1 MNAESKDSPGTLQEL
16 EGVATA
22 ARDAMTEDIVGRVAG
37 SAADAMDLL
46 DKVNRSGLSKA
57 IPQLA
62 QMVENGDLQRL
73 VNLAR
78 VYGSAED
85 ALTEE
90 MIGRVA
96 DAAGGGL
103 SLLDQVS
110 RSGLEKALPVLT
122 RLVADGDM
130 ERLAQLARVY
140 GAALDALSEEIIG
153 RMADAVGGGLSLL
166 DQVQRSGL
174 EKALPVLTR
183 LVADGDVERL
193 AQLARVYGAAQD
205 AMSEEII
212 GRLAEAASEGLSL
225 LDRLNRG
232 GAGRLVEMLAKL
244 EASGSLKRVAELLP
258 TFVDRLDMVGGLLES
273 METAAKQAEA
283 ERTEGGIVAMY
294 KMMTDPRTQE
304 TLRFMLAL
312 GQHMHE
318 HYARR
323 S

>member
-1 MNAESKDSPGTLQEL
+1 MNADDKQLSATLE
-16 EGVATA
+16 EFAGVATA

-37 SAADAMDLL
+37 SAADAMDLV
-46 DKVNRSGLSKA
+46 DKVNRSGLGKA

-85 ALTEE
+85 ALTED
-90 MIGRVA
+90 MVGRIA
-96 DAAGGGL
+96 DAA
-103 SLLDQVS
+103 
-110 RSGLEKALPVLT
+110 
-122 RLVADGDM
+122 
-130 ERLAQLARVY
+130 
-140 GAALDALSEEIIG
+140 
-153 RMADAVGGGLSLL
+153 GGGLSLL

-174 EKALPVLTR
+174 EKALPTLTR
-183 LVADGDVERL
+183 LVADGDIERL

-212 GRLAEAASEGLSL
+212 GRLAEAMSEGLSL

-244 EASGSLKRVAELLP
+244 EASGSLQRVANLLP

-283 ERTEGGIVAMY
+283 ERTEGGIVSMY
-294 KMMTDPRTQE
+294 KMLTDSRTQE

-318 HYARR
+318 RYAKRV
-323 S
+323 

>member
-1 MNAESKDSPGTLQEL
+1 MNAEAKDTSGALEEL
-16 EGVATA
+16 AGVATA
-22 ARDAMTEDIVGRVAG
+22 ARDAMTEDIIGRVAG
-37 SAADAMDLL
+37 SAADAMDLV

-90 MIGRVA
+90 MVGRVA

-103 SLLDQVS
+103 SLLDQIH

-122 RLVADGDM
+122 RLVADGD
-130 ERLAQLARVY
+130 
-140 GAALDALSEEIIG
+140 I
-153 RMADAVGGGLSLL
+153 
-166 DQVQRSGL
+166 
-174 EKALPVLTR
+174 
-183 LVADGDVERL
+183 ERL

-205 AMSEEII
+205 ALSEEIV

-244 EASGSLKRVAELLP
+244 EASGSLARVAALLP

-283 ERTEGGIVAMY
+283 ERTEGGLISMY
-294 KMMTDPRTQE
+294 RMLTDARTQE

-318 HYARR
+318 RYARR
-323 S
+323 P

>member
-1 MNAESKDSPGTLQEL
+1 MNAESKDVSGTLAEL

-22 ARDAMTEDIVGRVAG
+22 ARDAMTEDIIGRVAG
-37 SAADAMDLL
+37 SAADAMDLV
-46 DKVNRSGLSKA
+46 DKLNRSGLGKA

-90 MIGRVA
+90 MVGRVA
-96 DAAGGGL
+96 EAA
-103 SLLDQVS
+103 S
-110 RSGLEKALPVLT
+110 
-122 RLVADGDM
+122 
-130 ERLAQLARVY
+130 
-140 GAALDALSEEIIG
+140 
-153 RMADAVGGGLSLL
+153 GGLSLL

-174 EKALPVLTR
+174 EKALPTLTR

-212 GRLAEAASEGLSL
+212 GRLAEAMSEGLSL

-232 GAGRLVEMLAKL
+232 GAGKLVEMLAKL
-244 EASGSLKRVAELLP
+244 EASGSLQRVANLLP
-258 TFVDRLDMVGGLLES
+258 TFVDRLDMVGGLLEA
-273 METAAKQAEA
+273 MESAAKQAEA
-283 ERTEGGIVAMY
+283 ERTEGGLISMY
-294 KMMTDPRTQE
+294 RMLTDARTQE

-318 HYARR
+318 SYARR

>member
-1 MNAESKDSPGTLQEL
+1 MNAESKDLSSTLE
-16 EGVATA
+16 EFAGVATA
-22 ARDAMTEDIVGRVAG
+22 ARDAMTEDIIGRVAG
-37 SAADAMDLL
+37 SAADAMDLV
-46 DKVNRSGLSKA
+46 DKVNRSGLGKA

-90 MIGRVA
+90 MVGRVA
-96 DAAGGGL
+96 EAA
-103 SLLDQVS
+103 S
-110 RSGLEKALPVLT
+110 
-122 RLVADGDM
+122 
-130 ERLAQLARVY
+130 
-140 GAALDALSEEIIG
+140 
-153 RMADAVGGGLSLL
+153 GGLSLL

-174 EKALPVLTR
+174 EKALPTLTR
-183 LVADGDVERL
+183 LVADGDIERL

-212 GRLAEAASEGLSL
+212 GRLAEAMSEGLSL

-244 EASGSLKRVAELLP
+244 EASGSLKRVADLLP

-283 ERTEGGIVAMY
+283 ERTEGGIVSMY
-294 KMMTDPRTQE
+294 RMLTDSRTQE

-318 HYARR
+318 RYAKR

>member
-1 MNAESKDSPGTLQEL
+1 MNAENKDLTGTLEEL
-16 EGVATA
+16 TGVATA
-22 ARDAMTEDIVGRVAG
+22 ARDAMTEDIIGRVAD
-37 SAADAMDLL
+37 SAAGAMDLI
-46 DKVNRSGLSKA
+46 DKVNRSGLGKA

-90 MIGRVA
+90 MVGRI
-96 DAAGGGL
+96 AAAASDGL
-103 SLLDQVS
+103 SLMDQVN

-140 GAALDALSEEIIG
+140 GAA
-153 RMADAVGGGLSLL
+153 
-166 DQVQRSGL
+166 
-174 EKALPVLTR
+174 
-183 LVADGDVERL
+183 
-193 AQLARVYGAAQD
+193 QD
-205 AMSEEII
+205 AMSEEIV
-212 GRLAEAASEGLSL
+212 GRLAEAMSEGLSL

-244 EASGSLKRVAELLP
+244 EASGSLQRVANLLP

-283 ERTEGGIVAMY
+283 ERGEGGIVAMY
-294 KMMTDPRTQE
+294 KMLTDARTQE

-318 HYARR
+318 RYARR
-323 S
+323 T

>member
-1 MNAESKDSPGTLQEL
+1 MNAENKDLTGTLEEL
-16 EGVATA
+16 TGVATA
-22 ARDAMTEDIVGRVAG
+22 ARDAMTEDIIGRVAD
-37 SAADAMDLL
+37 SAAGAMDLI
-46 DKVNRSGLSKA
+46 DKVNRSGLGKA

-62 QMVENGDLQRL
+62 QMVDNGDLQRL

-90 MIGRVA
+90 MVGRI
-96 DAAGGGL
+96 AAAASDGL
-103 SLLDQVS
+103 SLMDQVN
-110 RSGLEKALPVLT
+110 RSGLEKALPTLT

-130 ERLAQLARVY
+130 
-140 GAALDALSEEIIG
+140 
-153 RMADAVGGGLSLL
+153 
-166 DQVQRSGL
+166 
-174 EKALPVLTR
+174 
-183 LVADGDVERL
+183 ERL

-212 GRLAEAASEGLSL
+212 GRLAEAMSEGLSL

-244 EASGSLKRVAELLP
+244 EASGSLQRVANLLP
-258 TFVDRLDMVGGLLES
+258 MFVDRLDMVGGLLES

-283 ERTEGGIVAMY
+283 ERGEGGIVAMY
-294 KMMTDPRTQE
+294 KMLTDSRTQE

-318 HYARR
+318 RYAKRT
-323 S
+323 

>member
-1 MNAESKDSPGTLQEL
+1 MNGESKDLTGTLEEL
-16 EGVATA
+16 TGVATA
-22 ARDAMTEDIVGRVAG
+22 ARDAMTEDIIGRVAD
-37 SAADAMDLL
+37 SAAGAMDLI
-46 DKVNRSGLSKA
+46 DKVNRSGLGKA

-90 MIGRVA
+90 MVGRI
-96 DAAGGGL
+96 AAAASDGL
-103 SLLDQVS
+103 SLMDQVN
-110 RSGLEKALPVLT
+110 RSGLEKALPTLT

-140 GAALDALSEEIIG
+140 GAA
-153 RMADAVGGGLSLL
+153 
-166 DQVQRSGL
+166 
-174 EKALPVLTR
+174 
-183 LVADGDVERL
+183 
-193 AQLARVYGAAQD
+193 QD
-205 AMSEEII
+205 AMSEEIV
-212 GRLAEAASEGLSL
+212 GRLAEAMSEGLSL

-244 EASGSLKRVAELLP
+244 EASGSLQRVANLLP

-283 ERTEGGIVAMY
+283 ERGEGGIIAMY
-294 KMMTDPRTQE
+294 KMLTDSRTQE

-318 HYARR
+318 RYAKRV
-323 S
+323 

>member
-1 MNAESKDSPGTLQEL
+1 MNAESKDVPSTLEEL
-16 EGVATA
+16 AGVATA
-22 ARDAMTEDIVGRVAG
+22 ARDAMTEDIIGRVAD
-37 SAADAMDLL
+37 SAAGALDLM

-62 QMVENGDLQRL
+62 QMVDNGDLQRL

-90 MIGRVA
+90 MVGRL
-96 DAAGGGL
+96 AAAASDGL
-103 SLLDQVS
+103 SLMDQVN
-110 RSGLEKALPVLT
+110 RSGLEKALPTLT

-140 GAALDALSEEIIG
+140 GAMQDAL
-153 RMADAVGGGLSLL
+153 
-166 DQVQRSGL
+166 
-174 EKALPVLTR
+174 
-183 LVADGDVERL
+183 
-193 AQLARVYGAAQD
+193 
-205 AMSEEII
+205 SEEII

-244 EASGSLKRVAELLP
+244 EASGSLQRVANLLP
-258 TFVDRLDMVGGLLES
+258 TFVDRLDMVGGLLEA
-273 METAAKQAEA
+273 MESAAKQAEA
-283 ERTEGGIVAMY
+283 ERTEGGIVSMY

-318 HYARR
+318 SYARR
-323 S
+323 P

>member
-1 MNAESKDSPGTLQEL
+1 MNAEAKDIPGTMQEL

-22 ARDAMTEDIVGRVAG
+22 ARDAMTEDIVGRVAD
-37 SAADAMDLL
+37 SAAGAMDLI
-46 DKVNRSGLSKA
+46 DQVNRSGLSRA

-78 VYGSAED
+78 IYGSAED

-96 DAAGGGL
+96 DAVGGGL
-103 SLLDQVS
+103 SLLDQVN

-122 RLVADGDM
+122 RLVADGD
-130 ERLAQLARVY
+130 
-140 GAALDALSEEIIG
+140 I
-153 RMADAVGGGLSLL
+153 
-166 DQVQRSGL
+166 
-174 EKALPVLTR
+174 
-183 LVADGDVERL
+183 ERL

-205 AMSEEII
+205 ALSEEIV

-244 EASGSLKRVAELLP
+244 GASGSLERVATLLP
-258 TFVDRLDMVGGLLES
+258 TFVDRLDMVGGLLEA
-273 METAAKQAEA
+273 MESAAKQAEA

-318 HYARR
+318 SYARR
-323 S
+323 P

>member
-1 MNAESKDSPGTLQEL
+1 MNAETKDMPGTMAEI
-16 EGVATA
+16 EGVVTA
-22 ARDAMTEDIVGRVAG
+22 ARDAMSEEIIGRVAD
-37 SAADAMDLL
+37 SAAGAMDLM
-46 DKVNRSGLSKA
+46 DQVNRSGLA
-57 IPQLA
+57 RAVPLLA

-78 VYGSAED
+78 IYGSAED

-90 MIGRVA
+90 MVGRIA

-103 SLLDQVS
+103 SLLDQVH

-122 RLVADGDM
+122 RLVADGD
-130 ERLAQLARVY
+130 
-140 GAALDALSEEIIG
+140 I
-153 RMADAVGGGLSLL
+153 
-166 DQVQRSGL
+166 
-174 EKALPVLTR
+174 
-183 LVADGDVERL
+183 ERL

-205 AMSEEII
+205 ALSEEIV

-244 EASGSLKRVAELLP
+244 EASGSLARVAALLP
-258 TFVDRLDMVGGLLES
+258 TFVDRLDMVGGLLEA

-283 ERTEGGIVAMY
+283 ERTKGGIVAMY
-294 KMMTDPRTQE
+294 QMMTDPRTQE

-312 GQHMHE
+312 GQHLHE
-318 HYARR
+318 RYARR
-323 S
+323 P

>member
-1 MNAESKDSPGTLQEL
+1 MNGDSKEL
-16 EGVATA
+16 TGSLEELAGVATA
-22 ARDAMTEDIVGRVAG
+22 ARDAMTEDIVGRVAD
-37 SAADAMDLL
+37 SAATAMDLM
-46 DKVNRSGLSKA
+46 DKVNRSGRGKA

-62 QMVENGDLQRL
+62 QMVDNGDLQRL

-90 MIGRVA
+90 MVGRI
-96 DAAGGGL
+96 AAAASDGL
-103 SLLDQVS
+103 SLMDQVN
-110 RSGLEKALPVLT
+110 RSGLEKALPTLT

-140 GAALDALSEEIIG
+140 GAA
-153 RMADAVGGGLSLL
+153 
-166 DQVQRSGL
+166 
-174 EKALPVLTR
+174 
-183 LVADGDVERL
+183 
-193 AQLARVYGAAQD
+193 QD
-205 AMSEEII
+205 AMSEEIV
-212 GRLAEAASEGLSL
+212 GRLAEAMSEGLSL

-244 EASGSLKRVAELLP
+244 EASGSLQRVATLLP

-283 ERTEGGIVAMY
+283 ERGEGGILAMY
-294 KMMTDPRTQE
+294 RMMTDPRTQE

-318 HYARR
+318 RYAKRT
-323 S
+323 

>member
-1 MNAESKDSPGTLQEL
+1 MNTENKDLTGTLEEL
-16 EGVATA
+16 TGVATA
-22 ARDAMTEDIVGRVAG
+22 ARDAMTEDIIGRVAD
-37 SAADAMDLL
+37 SAAGAMDLI
-46 DKVNRSGLSKA
+46 DKVNRSGLGKA

-90 MIGRVA
+90 MVGRI
-96 DAAGGGL
+96 AAAASDGL
-103 SLLDQVS
+103 SLMDQVN
-110 RSGLEKALPVLT
+110 RSGLEKALPTLT

-140 GAALDALSEEIIG
+140 GAAQDALSEEI
-153 RMADAVGGGLSLL
+153 V
-166 DQVQRSGL
+166 
-174 EKALPVLTR
+174 
-183 LVADGDVERL
+183 
-193 AQLARVYGAAQD
+193 
-205 AMSEEII
+205 
-212 GRLAEAASEGLSL
+212 GRLAEAMSEGLSL

-244 EASGSLKRVAELLP
+244 EASGSLERVAALLP
-258 TFVDRLDMVGGLLES
+258 TFVDRLDMVGGLLEA
-273 METAAKQAEA
+273 MESAAKQAEA
-283 ERTEGGIVAMY
+283 ERTQGGIVAMY
-294 KMMTDPRTQE
+294 KMMTDARTQE

-318 HYARR
+318 SYARR
-323 S
+323 T

>member
-1 MNAESKDSPGTLQEL
+1 MNAESKGVPGTLEEL
-16 EGVATA
+16 AGVATA
-22 ARDAMTEDIVGRVAG
+22 ARDAMTEDIIGRVAD
-37 SAADAMDLL
+37 SAAGAMDLM

-90 MIGRVA
+90 MVGRIA
-96 DAAGGGL
+96 GAASDGL
-103 SLLDQVS
+103 SLMDQVN
-110 RSGLEKALPVLT
+110 RSGLEKALPTLT
-122 RLVADGDM
+122 RLVADGD
-130 ERLAQLARVY
+130 
-140 GAALDALSEEIIG
+140 I
-153 RMADAVGGGLSLL
+153 
-166 DQVQRSGL
+166 
-174 EKALPVLTR
+174 
-183 LVADGDVERL
+183 ERL

-205 AMSEEII
+205 AMSDEII
-212 GRLAEAASEGLSL
+212 GRLSEAMSEGLSL

-244 EASGSLKRVAELLP
+244 EASGSLERVAALLP
-258 TFVDRLDMVGGLLES
+258 TFVDRLEMVGGLLES

-283 ERTEGGIVAMY
+283 ERTDGGIVAMY
-294 KMMTDPRTQE
+294 RMLTDVRTQE

-312 GQHMHE
+312 GQNMHE
-318 HYARR
+318 RYARK

>member
-1 MNAESKDSPGTLQEL
+1 MNAENKDLTGTLEEL
-16 EGVATA
+16 TGVATA
-22 ARDAMTEDIVGRVAG
+22 ARDALTEDIIGRVAD
-37 SAADAMDLL
+37 SAAGAMDLM
-46 DKVNRSGLSKA
+46 DKVNRSGLGKA

-90 MIGRVA
+90 MVA
-96 DAAGGGL
+96 RLAAAVGDGL
-103 SLLDQVS
+103 SLMDQVN

-140 GAALDALSEEIIG
+140 GAAQDALSEEI
-153 RMADAVGGGLSLL
+153 V
-166 DQVQRSGL
+166 
-174 EKALPVLTR
+174 
-183 LVADGDVERL
+183 
-193 AQLARVYGAAQD
+193 
-205 AMSEEII
+205 
-212 GRLAEAASEGLSL
+212 GRLAEAMSEGLSL

-244 EASGSLKRVAELLP
+244 EASGSLKRVADLLP

-283 ERTEGGIVAMY
+283 ERGEGGIVAMY
-294 KMMTDPRTQE
+294 KMMTDARTQE

-318 HYARR
+318 RYARR
-323 S
+323 P

>member
-1 MNAESKDSPGTLQEL
+1 MNAETKGVSGTVEEL

-22 ARDAMTEDIVGRVAG
+22 ARDAMTEDIIGRVAD
-37 SAADAMDLL
+37 SAAGAMDLI
-46 DKVNRSGLSKA
+46 DKVNRGGLIKA

-90 MIGRVA
+90 MVGRVA

-103 SLLDQVS
+103 SLLDQIH

-140 GAALDALSEEIIG
+140 GAAQDALSEEIIG
-153 RMADAVGGGLSLL
+153 RMSDAVGGGLSLL

-183 LVADGDVERL
+183 LVADGDIERL

-205 AMSEEII
+205 AISEEII
-212 GRLAEAASEGLSL
+212 GRLAEAVSEGLSL

-244 EASGSLKRVAELLP
+244 EATGSLKRIADLLP
-258 TFVDRLDMVGGLLES
+258 TFVDRLEVVGGLLES

-283 ERTEGGIVAMY
+283 ERAEGGIVAMY
-294 KMMTDPRTQE
+294 KMMTDARTQE

-318 HYARR
+318 RYARK

>member
-1 MNAESKDSPGTLQEL
+1 MNAEAKDMPGTLQEL

-22 ARDAMTEDIVGRVAG
+22 ARDAMTEDIIGRVAD
-37 SAADAMDLL
+37 SAAGAMDLM
-46 DKVNRSGLSKA
+46 DKVNRSGLAHA

-90 MIGRVA
+90 MVGRIA

-103 SLLDQVS
+103 SLLDQVH

-122 RLVADGDM
+122 RLVADGD
-130 ERLAQLARVY
+130 
-140 GAALDALSEEIIG
+140 I
-153 RMADAVGGGLSLL
+153 
-166 DQVQRSGL
+166 
-174 EKALPVLTR
+174 
-183 LVADGDVERL
+183 ERL

-205 AMSEEII
+205 ALSEEIV

-244 EASGSLKRVAELLP
+244 EASGSLERVAALLP
-258 TFVDRLDMVGGLLES
+258 TFVDRLDMVGGLLEA
-273 METAAKQAEA
+273 MESAAKQAEA

-294 KMMTDPRTQE
+294 RMMTDPRTQE

-318 HYARR
+318 SYARR
-323 S
+323 T

>member
-1 MNAESKDSPGTLQEL
+1 MNSEAKDVSGTVDEFV
-16 EGVATA
+16 GVATA
-22 ARDAMTEDIVGRVAG
+22 ARDAMTEDIIGRVAG
-37 SAADAMDLL
+37 SAADAMDLI
-46 DKVNRSGLSKA
+46 DKVNRSGLGKA

-96 DAAGGGL
+96 DA
-103 SLLDQVS
+103 
-110 RSGLEKALPVLT
+110 
-122 RLVADGDM
+122 
-130 ERLAQLARVY
+130 
-140 GAALDALSEEIIG
+140 
-153 RMADAVGGGLSLL
+153 VGGGLSLL

-183 LVADGDVERL
+183 LVADGDIERL

-205 AMSEEII
+205 AMSEEIV
-212 GRLAEAASEGLSL
+212 GRLAEAMSEGLSL

-244 EASGSLKRVAELLP
+244 EASGSLQRVADLLP

-283 ERTEGGIVAMY
+283 ERTDGGIVSMY
-294 KMMTDPRTQE
+294 RMLTDSRTQE

-318 HYARR
+318 RYARR
-323 S
+323 P

>member
-1 MNAESKDSPGTLQEL
+1 MNADEKQLSATLE
-16 EGVATA
+16 EFAGVATA

-37 SAADAMDLL
+37 SAADAMDLI
-46 DKVNRSGLSKA
+46 DKVNRSGLGKA

-90 MIGRVA
+90 MVGRVA
-96 DAAGGGL
+96 EAA
-103 SLLDQVS
+103 S
-110 RSGLEKALPVLT
+110 
-122 RLVADGDM
+122 
-130 ERLAQLARVY
+130 
-140 GAALDALSEEIIG
+140 
-153 RMADAVGGGLSLL
+153 GGLSLL

-174 EKALPVLTR
+174 EKALPTLTR
-183 LVADGDVERL
+183 LVADGDIERL

-205 AMSEEII
+205 AMSEEIV

-244 EASGSLKRVAELLP
+244 EASGSLQRVADLLP

-283 ERTEGGIVAMY
+283 ERTEGGLISMY
-294 KMMTDPRTQE
+294 RMLTDARTQE

-318 HYARR
+318 RYARR
-323 S
+323 P

>member
-1 MNAESKDSPGTLQEL
+1 MNAETKDSSGTLEEL
-16 EGVATA
+16 AGVATA
-22 ARDAMTEDIVGRVAG
+22 ARDAMTEDIIGRVAD
-37 SAADAMDLL
+37 SAAGAMDLM

-90 MIGRVA
+90 IV
-96 DAAGGGL
+96 
-103 SLLDQVS
+103 
-110 RSGLEKALPVLT
+110 
-122 RLVADGDM
+122 
-130 ERLAQLARVY
+130 
-140 GAALDALSEEIIG
+140 
-153 RMADAVGGGLSLL
+153 
-166 DQVQRSGL
+166 
-174 EKALPVLTR
+174 
-183 LVADGDVERL
+183 
-193 AQLARVYGAAQD
+193 
-205 AMSEEII
+205 
-212 GRLAEAASEGLSL
+212 GRLAEAVSEGLSL

-244 EASGSLKRVAELLP
+244 EASGSLKRVADLLP
-258 TFVDRLDMVGGLLES
+258 TFVDRRDMVGGLLES

-283 ERTEGGIVAMY
+283 ERGEGGIVAMY
-294 KMMTDPRTQE
+294 KMMTDARTQE

-318 HYARR
+318 RYARR
-323 S
+323 T

>member
-1 MNAESKDSPGTLQEL
+1 MNAEAKDLSATLE
-16 EGVATA
+16 EFAGVATA
-22 ARDAMTEDIVGRVAG
+22 ARDAMTEDIIGRVAG
-37 SAADAMDLL
+37 SAADAMDLV
-46 DKVNRSGLSKA
+46 DKVNRSGLGKA

-90 MIGRVA
+90 MVGRIA
-96 DAAGGGL
+96 EAA
-103 SLLDQVS
+103 
-110 RSGLEKALPVLT
+110 
-122 RLVADGDM
+122 
-130 ERLAQLARVY
+130 
-140 GAALDALSEEIIG
+140 
-153 RMADAVGGGLSLL
+153 GGGLSLL

-174 EKALPVLTR
+174 EKALPTLTR
-183 LVADGDVERL
+183 LVADGDIERL

-212 GRLAEAASEGLSL
+212 GRLAEAMSEGLSL

-244 EASGSLKRVAELLP
+244 EASGSLKRVADLLP

-283 ERTEGGIVAMY
+283 ERTEGGIVSMY
-294 KMMTDPRTQE
+294 KMLTDSRTQE

-318 HYARR
+318 RYAKR

>member
-1 MNAESKDSPGTLQEL
+1 MNAENKDLTGTLEEL
-16 EGVATA
+16 TGVATA
-22 ARDAMTEDIVGRVAG
+22 ARDALTEDIIGRVAD
-37 SAADAMDLL
+37 SAAGAMDLM
-46 DKVNRSGLSKA
+46 DKVNRSGLGKA

-90 MIGRVA
+90 MVA
-96 DAAGGGL
+96 RLAAAVGDGL
-103 SLLDQVS
+103 SLMDQVN

-140 GAALDALSEEIIG
+140 GAAQDALSEEI
-153 RMADAVGGGLSLL
+153 V
-166 DQVQRSGL
+166 
-174 EKALPVLTR
+174 
-183 LVADGDVERL
+183 
-193 AQLARVYGAAQD
+193 
-205 AMSEEII
+205 

-244 EASGSLKRVAELLP
+244 EASGSLKRVADLLP

-283 ERTEGGIVAMY
+283 ERGEGGIVAMY
-294 KMMTDPRTQE
+294 KMMTDARTQE

-318 HYARR
+318 RYARR
-323 S
+323 P

>member
-1 MNAESKDSPGTLQEL
+1 MNADEKQLSATLE
-16 EGVATA
+16 EFAGVATA

-37 SAADAMDLL
+37 SAADAMDLI
-46 DKVNRSGLSKA
+46 DKVNRSGLGKA

-90 MIGRVA
+90 MVGRIA
-96 DAAGGGL
+96 DAA
-103 SLLDQVS
+103 
-110 RSGLEKALPVLT
+110 
-122 RLVADGDM
+122 
-130 ERLAQLARVY
+130 
-140 GAALDALSEEIIG
+140 
-153 RMADAVGGGLSLL
+153 GGGLSLL

-174 EKALPVLTR
+174 EKALPTLTR
-183 LVADGDVERL
+183 LVADGDIERL

-205 AMSEEII
+205 AMSEEIV
-212 GRLAEAASEGLSL
+212 GRLAEAMSEGLSL

-244 EASGSLKRVAELLP
+244 EASGSLQRVANLLP

-283 ERTEGGIVAMY
+283 ERTEGGIVSMY
-294 KMMTDPRTQE
+294 KMLTDSRTQE

-318 HYARR
+318 RYARR

>member
-1 MNAESKDSPGTLQEL
+1 MNAETKGMPGMMGEL

-22 ARDAMTEDIVGRVAG
+22 ARDAMTEDIIGRVAG
-37 SAADAMDLL
+37 SAADAMDLV
-46 DKVNRSGLSKA
+46 DKLNRSGLSKA

-90 MIGRVA
+90 MVGRI
-96 DAAGGGL
+96 AAAASDGL
-103 SLLDQVS
+103 SLMDQVN
-110 RSGLEKALPVLT
+110 RSGLEKALPTLT

-130 ERLAQLARVY
+130 
-140 GAALDALSEEIIG
+140 
-153 RMADAVGGGLSLL
+153 
-166 DQVQRSGL
+166 
-174 EKALPVLTR
+174 
-183 LVADGDVERL
+183 ERL

-212 GRLAEAASEGLSL
+212 GRLAEAMSEGLSL

-244 EASGSLKRVAELLP
+244 EASGSLQRVANLLP
-258 TFVDRLDMVGGLLES
+258 TFVEIGRAS
-273 METAAKQAEA
+273 CR
-283 ERTEGGIVAMY
+283 ERV
-294 KMMTDPRTQE
+294 
-304 TLRFMLAL
+304 
-312 GQHMHE
+312 
-318 HYARR
+318 
-323 S
+323 

>member
-1 MNAESKDSPGTLQEL
+1 MNADEKQLSATLE
-16 EGVATA
+16 EFAGVATA

-37 SAADAMDLL
+37 SAADAMDLI
-46 DKVNRSGLSKA
+46 DKVNRSGLGKA

-90 MIGRVA
+90 MVGRIA
-96 DAAGGGL
+96 DAA
-103 SLLDQVS
+103 
-110 RSGLEKALPVLT
+110 
-122 RLVADGDM
+122 
-130 ERLAQLARVY
+130 
-140 GAALDALSEEIIG
+140 
-153 RMADAVGGGLSLL
+153 GGGLSLL

-174 EKALPVLTR
+174 EKALPTLTR
-183 LVADGDVERL
+183 LVADGDIERL

-205 AMSEEII
+205 AMSEEIV
-212 GRLAEAASEGLSL
+212 GRLAEAMSEGLSL

-244 EASGSLKRVAELLP
+244 EASGSLERVAALLP
-258 TFVDRLDMVGGLLES
+258 TFADRLDMVGGLLES

-283 ERTEGGIVAMY
+283 ERTEGGIVSMY
-294 KMMTDPRTQE
+294 KMMTDSRTQE

-318 HYARR
+318 RYAKR

>member
-1 MNAESKDSPGTLQEL
+1 MNADEKQLSATLE
-16 EGVATA
+16 EFAGVATA

-37 SAADAMDLL
+37 SAADAMDLI
-46 DKVNRSGLSKA
+46 DKVNRSGLGKA

-90 MIGRVA
+90 MVGRIA
-96 DAAGGGL
+96 DAA
-103 SLLDQVS
+103 
-110 RSGLEKALPVLT
+110 
-122 RLVADGDM
+122 
-130 ERLAQLARVY
+130 
-140 GAALDALSEEIIG
+140 
-153 RMADAVGGGLSLL
+153 GGGLSLL

-174 EKALPVLTR
+174 EKALPTLTR
-183 LVADGDVERL
+183 LVADGDIERL

-205 AMSEEII
+205 AMSEEIV
-212 GRLAEAASEGLSL
+212 GRLAEAMSEGLSL

-244 EASGSLKRVAELLP
+244 EASGSLERVAALLP
-258 TFVDRLDMVGGLLES
+258 TFADRLDMVGGLLES

-283 ERTEGGIVAMY
+283 ERTEGGIVSMY
-294 KMMTDPRTQE
+294 KMMTDSRTQE

-318 HYARR
+318 RYARR
-323 S
+323 P

>member
-1 MNAESKDSPGTLQEL
+1 MNAENKDLTGTLEEL
-16 EGVATA
+16 TGVATA
-22 ARDAMTEDIVGRVAG
+22 ARDAMTEDIIGRVAD
-37 SAADAMDLL
+37 SAAGAMDLI
-46 DKVNRSGLSKA
+46 DKVNRSGLGKA

-62 QMVENGDLQRL
+62 QMVDNGDLQRL

-90 MIGRVA
+90 MVGRI
-96 DAAGGGL
+96 AAAASDGL
-103 SLLDQVS
+103 SLMDQVN
-110 RSGLEKALPVLT
+110 RSGLEKALPTLT

-130 ERLAQLARVY
+130 
-140 GAALDALSEEIIG
+140 
-153 RMADAVGGGLSLL
+153 
-166 DQVQRSGL
+166 
-174 EKALPVLTR
+174 
-183 LVADGDVERL
+183 ERL

-212 GRLAEAASEGLSL
+212 GRLAEAMSEGLSL

-244 EASGSLKRVAELLP
+244 EASGSLQRVANLLP
-258 TFVDRLDMVGGLLES
+258 MFVDRLDMVGGLLES

-283 ERTEGGIVAMY
+283 ERGEGGIVAMY
-294 KMMTDPRTQE
+294 KMLTDSRTQE

-318 HYARR
+318 SYARR

>member
-1 MNAESKDSPGTLQEL
+1 MNAEAKDPSGTMDEFV
-16 EGVATA
+16 GVATA

-37 SAADAMDLL
+37 SAADAMDLI
-46 DKVNRSGLSKA
+46 DKVNRSGLGKA

-90 MIGRVA
+90 MVGRVA

-103 SLLDQVS
+103 SLLDQIS
-110 RSGLEKALPVLT
+110 RSGLEKALPTLT

-140 GAALDALSEEIIG
+140 GAAQDALSEEIIG

-183 LVADGDVERL
+183 LVADGDIERL

-205 AMSEEII
+205 AMSEEIV
-212 GRLAEAASEGLSL
+212 GRLSEAMSEGLSL

-244 EASGSLKRVAELLP
+244 EASGSLKRVADLMP
-258 TFVDRLDMVGGLLES
+258 TLVDRLDVVSGLLEA
-273 METAAKQAEA
+273 MESAAKQAEA
-283 ERTEGGIVAMY
+283 ERGEGGIMAMY

-318 HYARR
+318 RYARKQ
-323 S
+323 

>member
-1 MNAESKDSPGTLQEL
+1 MNAEAKDIPGTMQEL
-16 EGVATA
+16 EGIATA
-22 ARDAMTEDIVGRVAG
+22 ARDAMTEDIVGRVAD
-37 SAADAMDLL
+37 SAAGAMDLI
-46 DKVNRSGLSKA
+46 DQVNRSGLSRA

-78 VYGSAED
+78 IYGSAED

-90 MIGRVA
+90 MVGRV
-96 DAAGGGL
+96 
-103 SLLDQVS
+103 
-110 RSGLEKALPVLT
+110 
-122 RLVADGDM
+122 
-130 ERLAQLARVY
+130 
-140 GAALDALSEEIIG
+140 
-153 RMADAVGGGLSLL
+153 ADAVGGGLSLL
-166 DQVQRSGL
+166 DQVNRSGL

-183 LVADGDVERL
+183 VVADGDIERL

-205 AMSEEII
+205 ALSEEIV

-244 EASGSLKRVAELLP
+244 EASGSLERVAALLP
-258 TFVDRLDMVGGLLES
+258 TFVDRLDMVGGLLEA
-273 METAAKQAEA
+273 MESAAKQAEA

-294 KMMTDPRTQE
+294 KMITDPRTQE
-304 TLRFMLAL
+304 TLRFMLAF
-312 GQHMHE
+312 GQHLHE
-318 HYARR
+318 SYARR